1 MSMPSRER
9 VLVFI
14 ERVVSGDHV
23 GAIEDFY
30 TEDASMQENGNP
42 PRVGRSALVEHETK
56 ALACVAEMRTLPVDH
71 FAIYGD
77 TVFIHWIFDMVAKDG
92 TIRRLDEIAVQQWRG
107 DRIFRERFYYDPAV
121 FTT

>member
-9 VLVFI
+9 VLEFI

-42 PRVGRSALVEHETK
+42 PRGGRSVLVEHERK
-56 ALACVAEMRTLPVDH
+56 ALARVAEMRTLPVDH
-71 FAIYGD
+71 FGIDGD
-77 TVFIHWIFDMVAKDG
+77 VVFIHWIFDMVAKDG
-92 TIRRLDEIAVQQWRG
+92 TLRRLDEIAMQQWRG

-121 FTT
+121 FSK

>member
-1 MSMPSRER
+1 MPTRER
-9 VLVFI
+9 VLAFI

-42 PRVGRSALVEHETK
+42 PRIGRSMLVEHEKK
-56 ALACVAEMRTLPVDH
+56 ALARVAEMRTLPVDH
-71 FAIYGD
+71 FAIDGD

-92 TIRRLDEIAVQQWRG
+92 SIRRLDEIAVQRWRG

-121 FTT
+121 FAS